1 VVTDLHT
8 PSPNHRLD
16 HRFARRRTMRTPEGV
31 PFWKK
36 RQEHCWPRQGAD
48 DGEGRGPDE
57 RFSEPVC
64 KFVQVLP
71 RRASV
76 RPDNKPGPHNGL

>member
-1 VVTDLHT
+1 
-8 PSPNHRLD
+8 
-16 HRFARRRTMRTPEGV
+16 MRTPEGV
-31 PFWKK
+31 PFLKK

-48 DGEGRGPDE
+48 DGEGRCPDE
-57 RFSEPVC
+57 RFGEPVC

-71 RRASV
+71 RRASG